1 MISLVTAILM
11 MTCAVLPVCAAPD
24 PCSTFRDVDRSA
36 WYHEGLDY
44 VVESGVMSG
53 TGKTTFEPSGVVSR
67 AMTLQTFYAIAGKPG
82 FAGTTAFSDV
92 KSAAWYYSA
101 VNWGARNELA
111 AGYMDGTFRPNSNV
125 TREQLAVFFKAFAK
139 YQKRDVSGKKDIRKY
154 TDYSS
159 ISSYA
164 RDAMSWAVDA
174 GLITGR
180 TMTTLAPKGTA
191 TRAELAQ
198 ILYRYLQ
205 QGSGAAQD
213 DPGEVTPVIPTPD
226 TNHDPQP
233 SEEPS
238 ENPNSADTPSD
249 QGHPSDKPS
258 GNQGPGETSAEDPNA
273 GNDPAPSETKEPEND
288 SFLDVTGAYDLLN
301 EFRTEKGVWYW
312 NPDNTTKTVFNS
324 GNGSTLSPLAR
335 NSALEET
342 AKVRAKEL
350 VQQFSHTRPNGTICF
365 TAYPSGMMAAGENIA
380 AGHPS
385 IQVVTEAWKET
396 SMKYDGQGHRRN
408 MLSSE
413 FNAVGIAGYYHNGV
427 IYWVQCFG
435 YI

>member
-1 MISLVTAILM
+1 MKRKLNKMMISLATAMLM
-11 MTCAVLPVCAAPD
+11 MACAVLPVWAAPD
-24 PCSTFRDVDRSA
+24 PCSVFRDVDRNA

-111 AGYMDGTFRPNSNV
+111 AGYMDGTFRPNANV

-213 DPGEVTPVIPTPD
+213 DPGEITPVIPTPD

-238 ENPNSADTPSD
+238 ENPNPADTPL
-249 QGHPSDKPS
+249 
-258 GNQGPGETSAEDPNA
+258 GNQEPGEAPDT
-273 GNDPAPSETKEPEND
+273 GNDSAPAETKEPEND
-288 SFLDVTGAYDLLN
+288 SFLDVTEAYNLLN
-301 EFRTEKGVWYW
+301 EFRAEKDVWYW